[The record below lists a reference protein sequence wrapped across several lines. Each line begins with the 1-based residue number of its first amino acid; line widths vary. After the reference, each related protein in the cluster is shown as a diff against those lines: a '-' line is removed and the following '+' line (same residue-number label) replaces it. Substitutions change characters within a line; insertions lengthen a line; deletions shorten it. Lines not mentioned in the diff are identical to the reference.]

1 MKEYLPIIV
10 SVIAGLFSIGA
21 IIFTWIFKQ
30 SSEKQL
36 RKISE
41 YEELKNLYI
50 KTYEMFEELIK
61 VTANHKENNLNSQF
75 SKLTAEINL
84 LASTEIIEKY
94 NFVLNL
100 YEKWADLFI
109 KANPP
114 STNGYKIVYSKLI
127 DPTLK
132 YKESEKN
139 AYEILYKEYECLVE
153 LMRLEIKKNK

>member
-36 RKISE
+36 RKISQFD
-41 YEELKNLYI
+41 ELKDLYI
-50 KTYEMFEELIK
+50 RTYEIFEEPIK
-61 VTANHKENNLNSQF
+61 VTNNHKENDLNSRF
-75 SKLTAEINL
+75 SKLTAEINM
-84 LASTEIIEKY
+84 LAPIEIIEKY
-94 NFVLNL
+94 KLVLDLYEEWANL
-100 YEKWADLFI
+100 YI
-109 KANPP
+109 KAYPP
-114 STNGYKIVYSKLI
+114 SKNGYKIIYSKSI

-139 AYEILYKEYECLVE
+139 TYEIFYKEYNNLCE
-153 LMRLEIKKNK
+153 LMRSEIKIK